1 MKDLPESYWH
11 HGYRRLRLEEPSKA
25 ITGAARNELLHPE
38 EDRCLTLE
46 CARAF
51 PGGATSWPQR
61 SLMLC
66 LRACG
71 QPGFVQ
77 SQEIPAEVCSDPRQ
91 WDESSLG
98 EGCAGGAVTLSR

>member
-46 CARAF
+46 CARL
-51 PGGATSWPQR
+51 Q
-61 SLMLC
+61 L
-66 LRACG
+66 
-71 QPGFVQ
+71 
-77 SQEIPAEVCSDPRQ
+77 SQAVPP
-91 WDESSLG
+91 LG
-98 EGCAGGAVTLSR
+98 LKDR